1 MFSIMNYKKYIL
13 SAFLLVTLFIQTGCD
28 SIFRD
33 EPNNKLSQKTIWG
46 SDLLL
51 DEYVLPLYR
60 NMNSGFSVYMPTN
73 SLLKGIS
80 REYLPWFADQ
90 IIVSKADWYNT
101 AYGDI
106 LKSTMVFCL

>member
-1 MFSIMNYKKYIL
+1 
-13 SAFLLVTLFIQTGCD
+13 
-28 SIFRD
+28 
-33 EPNNKLSQKTIWG
+33 
-46 SDLLL
+46 
-51 DEYVLPLYR
+51 
-60 NMNSGFSVYMPTN
+60 MNSGFSVYMPTN

-106 LKSTMVFCL
+106 LKSTMSEITRKALSNWTNYYTRIQSVNILFENQDKIKDGDHKNRLLGEALLQTY